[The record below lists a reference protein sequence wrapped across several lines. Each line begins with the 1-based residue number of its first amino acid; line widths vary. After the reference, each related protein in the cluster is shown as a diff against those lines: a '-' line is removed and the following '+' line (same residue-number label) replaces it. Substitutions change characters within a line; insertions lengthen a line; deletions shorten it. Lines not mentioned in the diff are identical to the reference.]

1 MAKQANKNTVDSPC
15 SAYNAMQAHWGLIDD
30 LLGGTLAMR
39 AAGEKWLPKEPKEEN
54 KSWQNR
60 LDRSILYG
68 AYADTVDDLVG
79 RPFSKPVTIEG
90 ELPERLACLEDN
102 CDGQGTD
109 LTQFARELF
118 YTCLNRGLTHVLVDY
133 PKTESAEGKK
143 MTLADEKRSG
153 VQPIF
158 VHIKPEQLIGWRY
171 ETGKDGKPQLT
182 QIRWKETHSEPDG
195 EFGTKTVETVRVYT
209 PDSWQVHTKN
219 DDNEYLLTEEGTHTY
234 PNGIPLITCYINK
247 DGYMTAQPPLEG
259 LAWLNLAHWQS
270 YSDQRNILRFARAAL
285 LFVKGLTEA
294 EMEKEVV
301 LGPSRMFRSTNSE
314 ADMKFVEHTGKAID
328 SGRQDLL
335 DLEERMTV
343 LGLEPLLSR
352 PGNQTATGQSI
363 DEAKNQSS
371 IQAWIRSLELAIY
384 NLFDAAGNWTG
395 DTLSEDFK
403 ANIYNDFGVSV
414 RATSDIEALIKIRQA
429 RELDRESFLR
439 EVKRRALLSE
449 ATDIDEVV
457 AKVEAE
463 GPSLGLLRD
472 EDETD

>member
-1 MAKQANKNTVDSPC
+1 MAKENKNTVDSPC
-15 SAYNAMQAHWGLIDD
+15 SAYTAMQSHWDLIDD

-54 KSWQNR
+54 QAWQNR

-68 AYADTVDDLVG
+68 AYSDTVDDLVG
-79 RPFSKPVTIEG
+79 RPFSKPVTIQG
-90 ELPERLACLEDN
+90 KLPEQLASLEDN

-109 LTQFARELF
+109 FTQFARELF
-118 YTCLNRGLTHVLVDY
+118 YTCLSRGLTHVLIDY
-133 PKTESAEGKK
+133 PKTTREDGKK
-143 MTLADEKRSG
+143 LTLAQEKQTG
-153 VQPIF
+153 VRPIF
-158 VHIKPEQLIGWRY
+158 VHIRPQQLIGWRY
-171 ETGKDGKPQLT
+171 EKGLDGKPKLI

-195 EFGTKTVETVRVYT
+195 EFGTKEVETIRVYT
-209 PDSWQVHTKN
+209 TDGWQIHTKN
-219 DDNEYLLTEEGTHTY
+219 DKEYVLTEEGTHTY
-234 PNGIPLITCYINK
+234 PDGIPLVTCYVNK
-247 DGYMTAQPPLEG
+247 DGFMTAQPPLEG

-285 LFVKGLTEA
+285 LFAKGLTDE

-314 ADMKFVEHTGKAID
+314 ADMKFVEHTGKAIEA
-328 SGRQDLL
+328 GRQDLL

-363 DEAKNQSS
+363 DEAKSQSS
-371 IQAWIRSLELAIY
+371 IQAWIRSLELALY
-384 NLFDAAGNWTG
+384 NAIVIAAKWTG
-395 DTLSEDFK
+395 ETLSDDFTID
-403 ANIYNDFGVSV
+403 IYNDFGVSI
-414 RATSDIEALIKIRQA
+414 RATADIEALIKMRQA
-429 RELDRESFLR
+429 GEIDRETFLR

-449 ATDIDEVV
+449 ATDIEEVISRI
-457 AKVEAE
+457 EAE

-472 EDETD
+472 EDETSE